1 MALAVGDRVPIL
13 AAGRPVVVAALAL
26 GLAAVVPASAAPSCT
41 ALEHAD
47 DRPLPAPAAC
57 LRRFD
62 VASAHDGAGNAA
74 TARRA
79 SADALFA
86 AAKAADAAGR
96 FDEAEAAI
104 DCADA
109 VLGPAADGPAREELL
124 RLRGVLDYHRERI
137 PQALSRFECGLQRA
151 TAREDRAAIARD
163 LRNVGSALRR
173 LGDYHGAL
181 AALTRS
187 LEMQRAAGGEV
198 QGSVYNNLA
207 DVFRDL
213 GKSEQA
219 IRYYH
224 DALETFDRRGD
235 AMNAAHVRQTL
246 ATLALDRGDVRAA
259 QPLLE
264 SALAAYRDAGKRVY
278 MLRAYAMLIRAALA
292 DGDTVAARRW
302 SADAFAL
309 AAAHDLPV
317 PASLQREAARTER
330 LTGQPAAAERRLRA
344 AFAALSD
351 ADSDRAALLEE
362 LAEALEAQGRHPEAF
377 AALREAHALSDR
389 LAQARQDR
397 QSEWLR
403 TRFESTERERR
414 IAVLEAE
421 RRQRILLT
429 WLALA
434 ATLAAA
440 LAAALVLLRR
450 RARARRHEIERQ
462 ALHAAELAR
471 YRREAESLLGDRAH
485 LQSLLDSREDALCL
499 LDAEGQVLAANR
511 AAVGLL
517 VGAEDMALPVALSD
531 LLDPADRAAFAAAL
545 ERMEDAVVQRLALTG
560 RGGRPVEA
568 RLEPW
573 SHGDGWLVL
582 ALRPRTAGEAERPD
596 DPAAAQAAGGTSAQ
610 AVEPAA
616 DQAADAGGPAPA
628 PIDAAAA
635 QEAFRRALVELMLAV
650 VEAWERS
657 TGSGRLELA
666 EKSRIWAVNI
676 DDGRL
681 RARAMERYLS
691 LAKLPQRPRWRDVLR
706 SAYFVLGQ
714 CPLDEATRADLQ
726 ARVDAILSHTRRSA
740 LL

>member
-1 MALAVGDRVPIL
+1 MAPAPGDRVPIL
-13 AAGRPVVVAALAL
+13 AAVRPAVAAALVL
-26 GLAAVVPASAAPSCT
+26 GLAAAMPASAAPSCA

-57 LRRFD
+57 LRRFGI
-62 VASAHDGAGNAA
+62 ASEGGAGNDA

-124 RLRGVLDYHRERI
+124 RQRGVLDYHRERI

-151 TAREDRAAIARD
+151 TAREDRTAIARD

-213 GKSEQA
+213 GKSDQA

-224 DALETFDRRGD
+224 DALEAFDRRGD

-246 ATLALDRGDVRAA
+246 ATLALDRGDVRTA

-292 DGDTVAARRW
+292 GGDTAAARRW

-309 AAAHDLPV
+309 ADAHALPV

-351 ADSDRAALLEE
+351 ADSDRAPLLEE
-362 LAEALEAQGRHPEAF
+362 LAEALEAQGRHAEAF
-377 AALREAHALSDR
+377 AALREAHALSER

-397 QSEWLR
+397 QSEWLS

-450 RARARRHEIERQ
+450 RARARQHEIERQ

-582 ALRPRTAGEAERPD
+582 ALRPRTADEAERSAGRAGPV
-596 DPAAAQAAGGTSAQ
+596 DP
-610 AVEPAA
+610 A
-616 DQAADAGGPAPA
+616 DQAADTGGPAPA
-628 PIDAAAA
+628 PIDAAAP

-726 ARVDAILSHTRRSA
+726 ARVDAILSYTRRSA

>member
-1 MALAVGDRVPIL
+1 MVLPVVDRVPMP
-13 AAGRPVVVAALAL
+13 AAGRPGVVAALVF
-26 GLAAVVPASAAPSCT
+26 GLAATVPASAAPSCA

-57 LRRFD
+57 LRRFGI
-62 VASAHDGAGNAA
+62 ASAGDGAGDDAA
-74 TARRA
+74 
-79 SADALFA
+79 ALFA

-96 FDEAEAAI
+96 FDDAEAAI

-109 VLGPAADGPAREELL
+109 VLGPSADGPAREELL
-124 RLRGVLDYHRERI
+124 RQRGVLDYHRERV
-137 PQALSRFECGLQRA
+137 PQALSRFECGLQRS
-151 TAREDRAAIARD
+151 TAREDRTAIARD
-163 LRNVGSALRR
+163 LKNVGSALRR
-173 LGDYHGAL
+173 LGDYQGAL

-219 IRYYH
+219 LRYYH
-224 DALETFDRRGD
+224 DALAAFDRRGD

-246 ATLALDRGDVRAA
+246 ATLALDRGDVRTA

-292 DGDTVAARRW
+292 GGDTVAARRW

-309 AAAHDLPV
+309 ADAHALPV

-330 LTGQPAAAERRLRA
+330 LTGQPAAAERRLRGA
-344 AFAALSD
+344 YAALSD
-351 ADSDRAALLEE
+351 ADSDRAPLLEE
-362 LAEALEAQGRHPEAF
+362 LAEALEAQGRHAEAF

-397 QSEWLR
+397 QSEWLS

-434 ATLAAA
+434 ATLAVA

-511 AAVGLL
+511 AAVDLL
-517 VGAEDMALPVALSD
+517 VGAEDMPLPVALSD

-582 ALRPRTAGEAERPD
+582 ALRPRTAGRSGDEAG
-596 DPAAAQAAGGTSAQ
+596 Q
-610 AVEPAA
+610 AA
-616 DQAADAGGPAPA
+616 DQTADQTTETGGPSPA

-635 QEAFRRALVELMLAV
+635 QEAFRRALVELMLAI

-726 ARVDAILSHTRRSA
+726 TRIDAILSHTRRSA